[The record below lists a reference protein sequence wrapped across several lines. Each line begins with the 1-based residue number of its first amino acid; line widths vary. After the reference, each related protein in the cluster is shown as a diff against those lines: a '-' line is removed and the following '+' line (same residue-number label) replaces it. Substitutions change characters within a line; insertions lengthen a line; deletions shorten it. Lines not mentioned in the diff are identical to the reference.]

1 MKIAIAIWLALLAF
15 SHAAELSFK
24 ELVKDVNA
32 AADAKSVT
40 ADFSFTNDSDK
51 PVTIAKTDPGCS
63 CLKVEVSDGKLKY
76 GPGESGTLRAT
87 FDVGN
92 FSGIVDKVIALWL
105 DDDTGTTPTMRLTVR
120 IHIPV
125 LISLEPSKTLSW
137 NVGGKPESQ
146 TIQIKVAEGET
157 IHVTGVKSSSP
168 NFVCEIK
175 TVEDGK
181 KYELVVSPQDTT
193 TPGMSVIRIDT
204 DCKIAKHKTQ
214 QAFAVVRKGAT
225 TQAAAKP

>member
-1 MKIAIAIWLALLAF
+1 MKLAIAIWLSLLAL
-15 SHAAELSFK
+15 SHAAELKFE

-32 AADAKSVT
+32 PADAKTVT
-40 ADFSFTNDSDK
+40 ADFSFTNNSEK
-51 PVTIAKTDPGCS
+51 PVTIAKSDPGCS
-63 CLKVEVSDGKLKY
+63 CLKVEISGGKLKY

-92 FSGIVDKVIALWL
+92 FSGTVDKVIGLWL
-105 DDDTGTTPTMRLTVR
+105 DDDSGSTPTMRLTVR

-125 LISLEPSKTLSW
+125 LIALEPTKTLSW
-137 NVGGKPESQ
+137 SVGEKAAPQ
-146 TIQIKVAEGET
+146 TIQIHMAEGDP

-181 KYELVVSPQDTT
+181 KYELVVTPQDTAA
-193 TPGMSVIRIDT
+193 PGMSVIRIET
-204 DCKIAKHKTQ
+204 DCKIAKHKIQ
-214 QAFAVVRKGAT
+214 QAFGVVRKAVV
-225 TQAAAKP
+225 KP